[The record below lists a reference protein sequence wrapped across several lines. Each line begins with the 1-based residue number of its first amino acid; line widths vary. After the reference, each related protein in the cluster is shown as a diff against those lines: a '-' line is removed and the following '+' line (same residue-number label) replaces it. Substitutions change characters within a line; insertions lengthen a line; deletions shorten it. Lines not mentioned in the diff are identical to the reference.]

1 MSTRR
6 ASAELLREIA
16 AGLPDVREVAH
27 MERTAF
33 RTTRKIFATLRPDE
47 RRAVLRL
54 GRLEQAALVKA
65 APMTFAKAWGATGWT
80 SVELDSVESAELR
93 ELVVGAWRGV
103 APKRV
108 VAAYDGGK

>member
-1 MSTRR
+1 MRR
-6 ASAELLREIA
+6 LALALPEAEE
-16 AGLPDVREVAH
+16 GEHHGHPD
-27 MERTAF
+27 F
-33 RTTRKIFATLRPDE
+33 RVGGKIFATLRPDE